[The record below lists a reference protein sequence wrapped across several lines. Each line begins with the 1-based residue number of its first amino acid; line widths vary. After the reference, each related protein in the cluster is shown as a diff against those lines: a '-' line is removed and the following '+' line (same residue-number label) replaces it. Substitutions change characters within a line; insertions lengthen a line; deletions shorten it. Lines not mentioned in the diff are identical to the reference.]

1 MTRPLYQ
8 LFTFTTEHGWQPQ
21 FSDLDRKVVA
31 DEERDEYRGFRKEHR
46 VILKLRDD
54 TMDALEHAQRML
66 NKHGRNIR
74 VS

>member
-21 FSDLDRKVVA
+21 FSDRDRKVVA
-31 DEERDEYRGFRKEHR
+31 DEERDEYRGIQRAHR

-54 TMDALEHAQRML
+54 TADALEHAQRML

-74 VS
+74 VV